1 MKREPKNE
9 RGGRGGGVEEG
20 NGLKRQLYKACIDRS
35 GLLRFHAVY
44 AFQNTKQKY
53 LISHTRPL
61 SSFPL
66 HGRPNILLVSYEG

>member
-9 RGGRGGGVEEG
+9 RGGRGGGGVEEG

-53 LISHTRPL
+53 FDFTHASFKFISAPRKAKHFIGQL
-61 SSFPL
+61 
-66 HGRPNILLVSYEG
+66 